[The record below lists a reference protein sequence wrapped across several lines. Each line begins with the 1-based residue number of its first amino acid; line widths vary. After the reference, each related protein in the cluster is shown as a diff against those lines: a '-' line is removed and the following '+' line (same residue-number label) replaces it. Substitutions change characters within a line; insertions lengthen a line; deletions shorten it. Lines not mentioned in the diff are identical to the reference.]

1 MRHEGSINR
10 SRFRSPNSP
19 PRTWRS
25 RPCRNNWMCS
35 ASMNSHIHKCTL
47 FFSYPLLN
55 TYALCFSSDAN
66 RKFQDVSQ
74 RYQNL
79 HSSHSTS
86 TESELKMKVFV
97 FQSYSSI
104 SMMCGALRDVR
115 NTAVKYQ
122 VGEKKKNAQLV
133 FYIKKLSYLC
143 LAPSYVNCPFAG
155 VGEAF
160 GSSGARLCDCE
171 KHEV

>member
-122 VGEKKKNAQLV
+122 VGEKRKTLNLY
-133 FYIKKLSYLC
+133 FTSRNC
-143 LAPSYVNCPFAG
+143 LICALLP
-155 VGEAF
+155 
-160 GSSGARLCDCE
+160 LM
-171 KHEV
+171 